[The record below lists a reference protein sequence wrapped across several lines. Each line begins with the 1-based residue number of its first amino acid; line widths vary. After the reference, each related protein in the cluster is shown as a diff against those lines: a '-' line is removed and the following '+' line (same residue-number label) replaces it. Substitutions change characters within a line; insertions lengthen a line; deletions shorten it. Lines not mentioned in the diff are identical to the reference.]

1 MYFPKGFNAELSIEL
16 GELVNQAYAQFEA
29 FENQRPWNPGG
40 EYSLVQELYYLW
52 TPTRAEERGLP
63 SFGLTPDSIRVTR
76 GSKPLR
82 IPTGFVAER
91 NKSFYLIFRG
101 TQTIEEWVG
110 DLNIR
115 LRPYPVQGY
124 GQVHEGFLRTYNSIR
139 KEIMQSLSVKG
150 HTNRLLVAGHS
161 LGAAMATL
169 ALPDIEASLNIKV
182 TSVFTFGSP
191 RVGDDAF
198 ARAYNTAF
206 GRRSFRIVNTSDI
219 VTSVP
224 PPTPIAGKIGG
235 YFSHVDT
242 PIDMNV
248 QTNESGQNHHMNTYL
263 TTLKECVRNR
273 SLLERMLVRGA

>member
-1 MYFPKGFNAELSIEL
+1 MYFPKGFNPELSIEL

-29 FENQRPWNPGG
+29 FRNQRPWKPGAA
-40 EYSLVQELYYLW
+40 YSLVHELYYLW
-52 TPTRAEERGLP
+52 TPNGAMERGLP
-63 SFGLTPDSIRVTR
+63 SFGLTPDTIGVTR

-82 IPTGFVAER
+82 IPAGFVAER
-91 NKSFYLIFRG
+91 RKNFYLIFRG
-101 TQTIEEWVG
+101 TQTVEEWVG
-110 DLNIR
+110 DFNIR
-115 LRPYPVQGY
+115 LSPYLVQGY
-124 GQVHEGFLRTYNSIR
+124 GRVHGGFLRTYNSIR
-139 KEIMQSLSVKG
+139 KEIMQSLSVIG
-150 HTNRLLVAGHS
+150 RTNRLLVAGHS

-169 ALPDIEASLNIKV
+169 ALPDIEASLKV
-182 TSVFTFGSP
+182 KVVSVFTFGSP

-224 PPTPIAGKIGG
+224 PPAPFAGKIGG

-263 TTLKECVRNR
+263 ATLKVSVRNR
-273 SLLERMLVRGA
+273 SLLERILGRGA

>member
-1 MYFPKGFNAELSIEL
+1 
-16 GELVNQAYAQFEA
+16 
-29 FENQRPWNPGG
+29 
-40 EYSLVQELYYLW
+40 
-52 TPTRAEERGLP
+52 
-63 SFGLTPDSIRVTR
+63 
-76 GSKPLR
+76 
-82 IPTGFVAER
+82 
-91 NKSFYLIFRG
+91 
-101 TQTIEEWVG
+101 
-110 DLNIR
+110 
-115 LRPYPVQGY
+115 
-124 GQVHEGFLRTYNSIR
+124 
-139 KEIMQSLSVKG
+139 MQSLSVKG